1 MGVRPMGIPSRRLD
15 DRIRELCTD
24 AVTVKNSHQV
34 KSILSELQ
42 SAIHQYTR
50 RLRARAAGILT
61 GRFEYPPERRKAF
74 RDRRSK
80 ATP

>member
-1 MGVRPMGIPSRRLD
+1 MAVRSMGIPSRRLD
-15 DRIRELCTD
+15 DRIRELCAD
-24 AVTVKNSHQV
+24 AVAAKNSHQV

-61 GRFEYPPERRKAF
+61 SPFDYPPERRKAF
-74 RDRRSK
+74 RDQRSK
-80 ATP
+80 VTP